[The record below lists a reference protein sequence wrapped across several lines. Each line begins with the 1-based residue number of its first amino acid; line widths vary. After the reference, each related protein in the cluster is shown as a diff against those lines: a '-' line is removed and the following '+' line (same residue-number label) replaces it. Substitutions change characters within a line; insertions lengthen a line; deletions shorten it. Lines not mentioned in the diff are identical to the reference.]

1 MTYPYSVDIQR
12 KSKSLQR
19 RYSENHIWFCRTT
32 FSFALGRDTSL
43 KRIPTM
49 RFWWKKTF
57 LLCSSE
63 GLRLSRDAGLKR
75 SPTIDAVLMKKN
87 FAPLLGK
94 VFSRVFVS
102 LGMLVSGE
110 AGELLSSSSALAS
123 NRWSGLSCSPA
134 PSSSTGV
141 VSNSLGPLLLLHQ
154 VFRPPTGG
162 LASVALLFLLQQVV
176 SPYSFTR

>member
-12 KSKSLQR
+12 KCKSLQR

-49 RFWWKKTF
+49 RFWWKNF
-57 LLCSSE
+57 SPLLERGSASLSGCWSEEKPHYRCSFDE
-63 GLRLSRDAGLKR
+63 
-75 SPTIDAVLMKKN
+75 KN

-94 VFSRVFVS
+94 VCSRVFVS

-141 VSNSLGPLLLLHQ
+141 VLNSLGPLLLLHQ